1 MAGREETWFGGVD
14 FLVGGSGFSFGSEG
28 EDVCQFGSESFRA
41 VAADLFLEGLAFRV
55 DELDVG
61 DAGDAEGF
69 SGFLVAVV
77 AVFDVDVGPF
87 ELVVERL
94 DFLARVNFVFHG
106 LARRA
111 PGGGEDEDDGFAA
124 FFGISH
130 DLAVAV
136 FELGAAF
143 GEVLGEGGEGEGNGC
158 ESEEE
163 FFHRVEF
170 GMRLNWNA
178 YKERL

>member
-1 MAGREETWFGGVD
+1 MAGREETWFGGAD
-14 FLVGGSGFSFGSEG
+14 FLVGGSGLSFGGKG

-41 VAADLFLEGLAFRV
+41 VATDLFLEGFAFRV

-61 DAGDAEGF
+61 DARDTEGF
-69 SGFLVAVV
+69 GGFFVAVV

-87 ELVVERL
+87 EFVMEGL
-94 DFLARVNFVFHG
+94 DFLAGVNLVLHG
-106 LARRA
+106 LARGA
-111 PGGGEDEDDGFAA
+111 PGGGEDEDDRFTA

-163 FFHRVEF
+163 FFHRDGI
-170 GMRLNWNA
+170 GMSLNGDVN
-178 YKERL
+178 

>member
-1 MAGREETWFGGVD
+1 
-14 FLVGGSGFSFGSEG
+14 
-28 EDVCQFGSESFRA
+28 
-41 VAADLFLEGLAFRV
+41 
-55 DELDVG
+55 VG
-61 DAGDAEGF
+61 DARDTEGF
-69 SGFLVAVV
+69 GGFFVAVV
-77 AVFDVDVGPF
+77 TVFDVDVGPF
-87 ELVVERL
+87 ELVVEGL
-94 DFLARVNFVFHG
+94 DFLAGVNLVFHG

-130 DLAVAV
+130 DFTVAV

-163 FFHRVEF
+163 FFHRDGF
-170 GMRLNWNA
+170 GMRLNWDD
-178 YKERL
+178 YEERL